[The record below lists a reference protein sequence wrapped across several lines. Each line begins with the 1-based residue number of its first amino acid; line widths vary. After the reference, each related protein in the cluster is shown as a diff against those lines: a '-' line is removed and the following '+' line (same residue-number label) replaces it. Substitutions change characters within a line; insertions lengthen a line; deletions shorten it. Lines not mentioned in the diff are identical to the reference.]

1 MGNEALS
8 ALEREVHDLIAAGG
22 VTYAEIR
29 DRIQPGDLLALHHD
43 FVFSWYGCQIEAVQR
58 FTGPYAHIALF
69 DRIVL
74 GDEERVVVYESV
86 VPKVRAVLVSATAD
100 EGFFWLPMA
109 RPMSRAERAAA
120 WNEMGV
126 YEYDKLGA
134 IAAGA
139 TQGALPAGEDENPR
153 RWCAKFAGLRRR
165 ESGVE
170 LGPRH
175 VPTDQIVAARRDYA
189 APLIYVRMK

>member
-1 MGNEALS
+1 MNEQTVL
-8 ALEREVHDLIAAGG
+8 DLIADGG
-22 VTYAEIR
+22 VSYSSVRNQIAS
-29 DRIQPGDLLALHHD
+29 GDLLFLHHD
-43 FVFSWYGCQIEAVQR
+43 FVASWYGIQIEAVQR
-58 FTGPYAHIALF
+58 FTGPFAHIAVF

-74 GDEERVVVYESV
+74 GGEDRLVVYESV

-109 RPMSRAERAAA
+109 HPMTPAERAAC
-120 WNEMGV
+120 WLEMGV
-126 YEYDKLGA
+126 YDYDKLGA

-139 TQGALPAGEDENPR
+139 TKGALPDGEDANPR

-165 ESGVE
+165 DSGVD
-170 LGPRH
+170 LGPRY
-175 VPTDQIVAARRDYA
+175 VPTDQVAAARRDHG